1 MKKLLKNRVVLGL
14 ICIALAVAVC
24 FGLTP
29 LFNDALTAQAEIVR
43 VSKDI
48 LAGDQITRD
57 MLTTVSVGG
66 YNLPDNVAYR
76 MEDVVGKYA
85 NANLDRGDY
94 ILSTKLSD
102 TPMLK
107 NEYLRKLDGSNV
119 AISVSIQTFAKG
131 LSGKLERGDI
141 VTLIA
146 TDVGEKRETVT
157 YPELQYMEVIAVT
170 TKKGQDGETRT
181 VQNDTDEKDEDLPST
196 ITLLATP
203 EQAALL
209 AELEENSGIHAALV
223 YRGDS
228 AAAQQYLDKQ
238 AEYLNEKYKE
248 REDDEDTDRAQ
259 APAAENGEV
268 PEAGPAADDAPA
280 DAQENS

>member
-1 MKKLLKNRVVLGL
+1 MKNILKNRVLLGL
-14 ICIALAVAVC
+14 ICIVLAVAVC

-29 LFNDALTAQAEIVR
+29 LYNNALTAQVEIVR
-43 VSKDI
+43 VAKDI
-48 LAGDQITRD
+48 LAGDQITKD
-57 MLTTVSVGG
+57 MLTTVSVGA
-66 YNLPDNVAYR
+66 YNLPENVAYR
-76 MEDVVGKYA
+76 MEDVLGKYA
-85 NANLDRGDY
+85 NADLDQGDY

-102 TPMLK
+102 TPILK

-119 AISVSIQTFAKG
+119 ALSISIQTFAKG

-146 TDVGEKRETVT
+146 TDVGDKRETVM

-170 TKKGQDGETRT
+170 TKKGQDGEAQT
-181 VQNDTDEKDEDLPST
+181 VQNDPDAEDEDLPST

-209 AELEENSGIHAALV
+209 AQLEENSGIHAALV

-228 AAAQQYLDKQ
+228 AKAQEYLDKQ
-238 AEYLNEKYKE
+238 AEYLKSKE
-248 REDDEDTDRAQ
+248 QEEDENTDRAQ
-259 APAAENGEV
+259 APA
-268 PEAGPAADDAPA
+268 PESGAAPDAGTAAPA
-280 DAQENS
+280 PETDGAAQEKS

>member
-1 MKKLLKNRVVLGL
+1 MKKILKNRVALGL
-14 ICIALAVAVC
+14 ICIVLAVAVC

-29 LFNDALTAQAEIVR
+29 LFNNALTAQVEIVR
-43 VSKDI
+43 VSKAI
-48 LAGDQITRD
+48 MAGNQITKD

-66 YNLPDNVAYR
+66 YNLPKNVTYR

-107 NEYLRKLDGSNV
+107 NEYLRKLDGSNM
-119 AISVSIQTFAKG
+119 AISISIQTFAKG

-146 TDVGEKRETVT
+146 TDVGEKRETIM

-170 TKKGQDGETRT
+170 TKKGQDGETQT
-181 VQNDTDEKDEDLPST
+181 VQNDPEAEDEDLPST
-196 ITLLATP
+196 VTLLATP

-209 AELEENSGIHAALV
+209 AELEENSGIHASLV
-223 YRGDS
+223 FRGDS
-228 AAAQQYLDKQ
+228 ATAQQYLDKQ

-248 REDDEDTDRAQ
+248 QEDDENTDRSQ
-259 APAAENGEV
+259 APAAESGEA
-268 PEAGPAADDAPA
+268 PEAGPVPSAATV
-280 DAQENS
+280 QENT

>member
-1 MKKLLKNRVVLGL
+1 MKKILKNRVVLGL
-14 ICIALAVAVC
+14 ICMVLAVAVC

-29 LFNDALTAQAEIVR
+29 LFNNALTSQVEIVR
-43 VSKDI
+43 VNKEI

-66 YNLPDNVAYR
+66 YNLPANVAYR

-85 NANLDRGDY
+85 NANLDKGDY

-119 AISVSIQTFAKG
+119 AISISIQSFAKG

-146 TDVGEKRETVT
+146 TDVGEKRETIM

-170 TKKGQDGETRT
+170 TKKGQDGETQT
-181 VQNDTDEKDEDLPST
+181 VQNDPEAEDEDLPST
-196 ITLLATP
+196 VTLLATP

-209 AELEENSGIHAALV
+209 AELEENSGIHATLV

-228 AAAQQYLDKQ
+228 VTAQQYLDKQ

-248 REDDEDTDRAQ
+248 QEDDENTDRAQ
-259 APAAENGEV
+259 APATESGEA
-268 PEAGPAADDAPA
+268 PEAGPAPSDAGT
-280 DAQENS
+280 QENT